1 MESKAKKT
9 IKLITKIGTMV
20 LLVFTVFMMVFT
32 IFSVATL
39 DRNDRAIFGTKFYI
53 VQTDS
58 MSKSEKNK
66 DLDVHFN
73 AGDIVLIKN
82 LKDKEKTA
90 LKSGDIIAF
99 MSANTDSWGKTITH
113 MIDSP
118 KYNEQTGKLEGYVTY
133 GTNTGAIDEAVVEP
147 DYILGQYKGKI
158 PGIGK
163 FFAFMK
169 TTPGYICCILVPFLL
184 VIIYNAT
191 NVIVLFRKY
200 KGEQTAA
207 LHEEKAQLEKDREEN
222 QRMMA
227 ELLAL
232 KAQLEGKAP
241 APTPTAEPVTQA
253 PSEPVTAPAP
263 EVETPPEETTAE

>member
-1 MESKAKKT
+1 MDSKAKQT
-9 IKLITKIGTMV
+9 LKLVAKIGTWV
-20 LLVFTVFMMVFT
+20 IIVFTVFMMIFT

-58 MSKSEKNK
+58 MSKSENNK

-82 LKDKEKTA
+82 LKDSEKFK
-90 LKSGDIIAF
+90 LKKGDIISF
-99 MSANTDSWGKTITH
+99 MSANSDSWGKTITH
-113 MIDSP
+113 MVYDVKYDSD
-118 KYNEQTGKLEGYVTY
+118 GKFEGYTTY
-133 GTNTGAIDEAVVEP
+133 GTNTGAIDEAVVTP
-147 DYILGQYKGKI
+147 DYVLGQYKGKL

-184 VIIYNAT
+184 IIIYNAA
-191 NVIVLFRKY
+191 NVIMLFRKY

-207 LHEEKAQLEKDREEN
+207 LQEEKAQIEKDREEN

-227 ELLAL
+227 ELMAL
-232 KAQLEGKAP
+232 KAKLEQQSDTNAADTKDN
-241 APTPTAEPVTQA
+241 
-253 PSEPVTAPAP
+253 
-263 EVETPPEETTAE
+263 

>member
-1 MESKAKKT
+1 MDSKAKKT
-9 IKLITKIGTMV
+9 LKLITKIGTWI
-20 LLVFTVFMMVFT
+20 LLGFTVFMMIFT

-58 MSKSEKNK
+58 MSKSENNK

-82 LKDKEKTA
+82 LKDEDRSK
-90 LKSGDIIAF
+90 LDSGDIIAF

-113 MIDSP
+113 MIKER
-118 KYNEQTGKLEGYVTY
+118 KYDANGKFEGYVTF
-133 GTNTGAIDEAVVEP
+133 GTNTGAIDEATVEP

-191 NVIVLFRKY
+191 NVIVLFRRY

-207 LHEEKAQLEKDREEN
+207 IKEEKAQLEKDREEN

-232 KAQLEGKAP
+232 KAQLQGSGAAIPPTAPDPDP
-241 APTPTAEPVTQA
+241 APDQPPTDSTEGN
-253 PSEPVTAPAP
+253 
-263 EVETPPEETTAE
+263 

>member
-1 MESKAKKT
+1 MDSNAKKT
-9 IKLITKIGTMV
+9 LKLITKIGTWV
-20 LLVFTVFMMVFT
+20 LLAFTVFMMIFT

-58 MSKSEKNK
+58 MSKSENNK

-82 LKDKEKTA
+82 LKTKTD
-90 LKSGDIIAF
+90 LKKGDIIAF

-113 MIDSP
+113 MIHDV
-118 KYNEQTGKLEGYVTY
+118 KYDANGKVEGYVTY

-169 TTPGYICCILVPFLL
+169 TTPGYICCILIPFLL
-184 VIIYNAT
+184 IIIYNAV
-191 NVIVLFRKY
+191 NVIVLFRRY
-200 KGEQTAA
+200 KGEQTAT
-207 LHEEKAQLEKDREEN
+207 LKEEKAQLEKDREEN

-227 ELLAL
+227 ELMAL
-232 KAQLEGKAP
+232 KAQLEGRDAGAASP
-241 APTPTAEPVTQA
+241 SQTPTDNTG
-253 PSEPVTAPAP
+253 SN
-263 EVETPPEETTAE
+263 

>member
-1 MESKAKKT
+1 MDNNAKKT
-9 IKLITKIGTMV
+9 LKLITKIATWV
-20 LLVFTVFMMVFT
+20 LLAFTVFMMVFT

-58 MSKSEKNK
+58 MSKSENNK

-82 LKDKEKTA
+82 LKTKTN
-90 LKSGDIIAF
+90 LQKGDIIAF

-113 MIDSP
+113 MIYDV
-118 KYNEQTGKLEGYVTY
+118 KYDDNGKLEGYVTY

-169 TTPGYICCILVPFLL
+169 TTPGYICCILIPFLL
-184 VIIYNAT
+184 IIIYNAV
-191 NVIVLFRKY
+191 NVIVLFRRY
-200 KGEQTAA
+200 RSEQTAT
-207 LHEEKAQLEKDREEN
+207 LKEEKAQLEKDREEN

-227 ELLAL
+227 ELMAL
-232 KAQLEGKAP
+232 KAQLEGRDIG
-241 APTPTAEPVTQA
+241 TASA
-253 PSEPVTAPAP
+253 PSE
-263 EVETPPEETTAE
+263 TPTDNAGSN